1 MWTSLE
7 PESSVKGNP
16 YTSLMTLDIADAPQ
30 QDTFVFLAPTVAP
43 AKATVHVDWM
53 PGIQGL
59 YPYSD
64 PVPNYPV
71 RSADGGFAGEYIL
84 AGAHMDFSFTSQVSA
99 TDKTQSSSRYVWSR
113 LPESASHSAAVLSND
128 PVSTRR
134 PSVAI
139 VTEETQSSCA

>member
-1 MWTSLE
+1 LWTSLE
-7 PESSVKGNP
+7 PERSVKGNP
-16 YTSLMTLDIADAPQ
+16 YTSLMTLDLADAPQ

-99 TDKTQSSSRYVWSR
+99 TDKTPFSFTSN
-113 LPESASHSAAVLSND
+113 PEGQRVLFAEVGHEMNGIYL
-128 PVSTRR
+128 R
-134 PSVAI
+134 
-139 VTEETQSSCA
+139 